1 MNALALQVG
10 LVRQVFLHREIYV
23 ARALYEQG
31 LVEIKEKSLE
41 VRLRRCYNAAS
52 ALPPREYPFCACAK
66 RVETVQN
73 SSFDWDR
80 AREALRLR
88 LGSEAVSRWLDPL
101 SVASSTEQAVVLEA
115 PNSFFR
121 DWVVSH
127 YLEALR
133 PYAGGRDLRISTTA
147 SPDAPPNKPASG
159 PAVSPAQERRRP
171 EGSGPAGGADAGLN
185 KKFTFDRFV
194 VGPSNRFAHAASLA
208 VAESPAKAYNP
219 LFIYGGVGLGKTHL
233 MQAIGQA
240 IVGRWAS
247 RRIVYI
253 SSERFTNELIAA
265 IQTKTTTRFRDRY
278 RTVDVLLVDD
288 VHFIAGKEATQEEFF
303 HTFNALYDSH
313 KQIVVSSDRSPK
325 EIAGLEERLVSRFE
339 WGLVTDIQPP
349 DLETR
354 IAILRKKA
362 EEARIEVPDDVT
374 AFIAQQISSNI
385 RELEGALIRVTAY
398 CTLFNQPLSVAVAKE
413 VLKDLVREVRARLS
427 LEEIQQRVAEHFKLD
442 PLEIRG
448 VRRQRSILYPRQVAM
463 FLCRRLT
470 EASLPEIGRA
480 FGGRDHTTVLHAV
493 EKIERE
499 IAQDAHKKHLIEYL
513 NRAVLTASQ
522 HTP

>member
-1 MNALALQVG
+1 M
-10 LVRQVFLHREIYV
+10 
-23 ARALYEQG
+23 
-31 LVEIKEKSLE
+31 
-41 VRLRRCYNAAS
+41 
-52 ALPPREYPFCACAK
+52 
-66 RVETVQN
+66 QN
-73 SSFDWDR
+73 SPAFDWAL
-80 AREALRLR
+80 AREALKGR
-88 LGSEAVSRWLDPL
+88 LGSEVVSRWLDPL
-101 SVASSTEQAVVLEA
+101 AVSSVSERAVVLEA
-115 PNSFFR
+115 PNPFFR
-121 DWVVSH
+121 DWVAAH
-127 YLEALR
+127 YAEALR
-133 PYAGGRDLRISTTA
+133 PLMGGRELQLVVTA
-147 SPDAPPNKPASG
+147 ALGVAPPIPRPAASAERPPIG
-159 PAVSPAQERRRP
+159 RAEELPEPTQEH
-171 EGSGPAGGADAGLN
+171 GLN
-185 KKFTFDRFV
+185 SKFTFDRFV

-240 IVGRWAS
+240 IRQRWGS

-265 IQTKTTTRFRDRY
+265 IQTKTTTRFRARY

-288 VHFIAGKEATQEEFF
+288 VHFIAEKEATQEEFF
-303 HTFNALYDSH
+303 HTFNTLYDAH

-362 EEARIEVPDDVT
+362 GEAGIDVPDAVT
-374 AFIAQQISSNI
+374 AFIGQQITSNI

-398 CTLFNQPLSVAVAKE
+398 CHLFNEPLSPGVAQE
-413 VLKDLVREVRARLS
+413 VLKDMVREVSSRIT
-427 LEEIQQRVAEHFKLD
+427 LEDIQRRVAAYFQ
-442 PLEIRG
+442 LEVSEICG
-448 VRRQRSILYPRQVAM
+448 ARRQRSILFPRQVAM

-480 FGGRDHTTVLHAV
+480 FGGRNHTTVLHAV
-493 EKIERE
+493 EKIEQV
-499 IAQDAHKKHLIEYL
+499 ITQDAHKKQTVDHL
-513 NRAVLTASQ
+513 NQMVVAASQ
-522 HTP
+522 RSA